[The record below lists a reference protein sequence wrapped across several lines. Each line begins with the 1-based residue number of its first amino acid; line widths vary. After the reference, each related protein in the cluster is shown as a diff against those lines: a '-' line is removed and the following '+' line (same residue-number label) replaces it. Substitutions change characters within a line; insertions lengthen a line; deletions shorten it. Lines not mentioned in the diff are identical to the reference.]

1 VGSRKA
7 RPTNEGGSTG
17 SGCHYGVRVSEFV
30 LRNVRI
36 VGLGDGPG
44 WAGPVDVVV
53 EQDAVQNIGHGV
65 EKPLGIEEYDADG
78 RWLIPGLWDQHV
90 HLAQWTA
97 VGQRLDLSGS
107 ESPEHVVVRVRDHL
121 AGHAGPLVG
130 FGHRLGTWRTEPT
143 VAALDAVAP
152 DVPVVLIAGDAHHAW
167 LNSRALPP
175 REGVVA
181 ENEWYD
187 AYTRIELV
195 LEPDLSPAAYR
206 RTLERAA
213 ALGITGV
220 VDLERG
226 QTPADWEQR
235 ESPVRVRVATYAD
248 GLDATVAAGLRT
260 GDRLPGSPELVTM
273 GPLKIISDG
282 SLNTRTAW
290 CCQEYADGSGV
301 GAPNQSS
308 AELAGLL
315 GLAHDHGLEVATHAI
330 GDLALQ
336 EALAAYDVAGA
347 VGSIEHAQLVTREEV
362 ATMARLGLRASMQ
375 PAHLLDDRDVT
386 ELIWPDRAER
396 CFAFRW
402 MLDAGVTLALGS
414 DAPVSPLDPW
424 LAVAAAVHRSADDR
438 PPWHPEQAL
447 TPREAIASSVDGHG
461 SVHAG
466 MPADLVLLEADP
478 LQDDG
483 DSGDQASRLRTMPVT
498 ATFVAGR
505 LVAGGI

>member
-1 VGSRKA
+1 
-7 RPTNEGGSTG
+7 
-17 SGCHYGVRVSEFV
+17 VRVADFV

-36 VGLGDGPG
+36 VELGRGPG

-53 EQDAVQNIGHGV
+53 ERGVVQNIGH
-65 EKPLGIEEYDADG
+65 ELDRPLGIEEYDADG
-78 RWLIPGLWDQHV
+78 RWLIPGLWDHHV

-97 VGQRLDLSGS
+97 RGQRLDLAGS
-107 ESPEHVVVRVRDHL
+107 ESPDHVLARVRDHL
-121 AGHAGPLVG
+121 AQHLGPLVG
-130 FGHRLGTWRTEPT
+130 YGHRLGMWQTEPT
-143 VAALDAVAP
+143 VAALDTIAP

-167 LNSRALPP
+167 LNSRALERLGLPP
-175 REGVVA
+175 REGVVT

-187 AYTRIELV
+187 AYTRIDLV
-195 LEPDLSPAAYR
+195 VEPDVSPAAYR
-206 RTLERAA
+206 RTLDRAA
-213 ALGITGV
+213 ALGITGI

-226 QTPADWEQR
+226 QLPADWEPR
-235 ESPVRVRVATYAD
+235 DSPIRVRVATYAD
-248 GLDATVAAGLRT
+248 GLDATIAAGLRT
-260 GDRLPGSPELVTM
+260 GDALPGSPELITM

-290 CCQEYADGSGV
+290 CCEEYVDGSGA

-315 GLAHDHGLEVATHAI
+315 DVAHSRGLEVATHAI
-330 GDLALQ
+330 GDLALH
-336 EALAAYDVAGA
+336 EALSAYDVTGA
-347 VGSIEHAQLVTREEV
+347 LGSIEHAQLVSRESV
-362 ATMARLGLRASMQ
+362 SVMARLGLRASVQ

-402 MLDAGVTLALGS
+402 MLDDGVQVAFGS

-424 LAVAAAVHRSADDR
+424 LAIAAAVHRSADER

-447 TPREAIASSVDGHG
+447 TAREALAASVDGRG

-466 MPADLVLLEADP
+466 MPADLVLLDADP
-478 LQDDG
+478 LAEHPHT
-483 DSGDQASRLRTMPVT
+483 ASAGVALRTIPVALTLVGGET
-498 ATFVAGR
+498 AHSAW
-505 LVAGGI
+505 